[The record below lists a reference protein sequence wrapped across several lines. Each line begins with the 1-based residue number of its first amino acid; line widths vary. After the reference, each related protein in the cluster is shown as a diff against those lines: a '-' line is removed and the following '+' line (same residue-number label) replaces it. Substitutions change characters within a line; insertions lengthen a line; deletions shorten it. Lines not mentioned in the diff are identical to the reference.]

1 MGAKT
6 KIDWCDSTWN
16 PVTGCLHGCEYCY
29 ARRIAERFGG
39 CWRLDLPPDT
49 SWRGNVGVRE
59 LMGDYARHSNGKCHV
74 LDEPE
79 IECDV
84 IDPPSGY
91 RGKVKPYPY
100 SFDPTFHRYKLGEPQ
115 RWKKPRNI
123 FVCSMADLFGD
134 LVPDEW
140 IAEVFKACEAAP
152 QHRYL
157 FLTKNPA
164 RFGSINGWNHRYNNE
179 YAKDNMWFGT
189 TITRQ
194 HELNRMLKLPYG
206 NAHTFLSVEPILERI
221 DIDHYL
227 PASDARWRCSYCGHY
242 AITYANHCGSCSRIG
257 GYSGSFRKQPVNWI
271 ILGAE
276 SGNRKDKVVPRRE
289 WIDNIVQ
296 ICDEHDIP
304 VFMKESLRG
313 LMGSEFRQELPWE
326 AKL

>member
-6 KIDWCDSTWN
+6 KIDWCDATWN

-29 ARRIAERFGG
+29 ARNIAYRFGA
-39 CWRLDLPPDT
+39 
-49 SWRGNVGVRE
+49 VGWETNAENGRD
-59 LMGDYARHSNGKCHV
+59 GDFYDGTGENHV
-74 LDEPE
+74 LDKPAMREWK
-79 IECDV
+79 
-84 IDPPSGY
+84 SG
-91 RGKVKPYPY
+91 KITKAPYPFC
-100 SFDPTFHRYKLGEPQ
+100 FDPTFHRYKLDEPQ

-123 FVCSMADLFGD
+123 FVCSMADLFGKW
-134 LVPDEW
+134 VPDEW
-140 IAEVFKACEAAP
+140 IAEVFQACEAAP

-164 RFGSINGWNHRYNNE
+164 RFGSINGWNHRHNNE

-194 HELNRMLKLPYG
+194 YELNRMLKLPYG
-206 NAHTFLSVEPILERI
+206 DAHTFLSLEPILERI
-221 DIDHYL
+221 DIEHYL

-242 AITYANHCGSCSRIG
+242 AITYANHCGSCGHIG

-296 ICDEHDIP
+296 ICDERNIP

-313 LMGSEFRQELPWE
+313 LMGAEFRQEFPWE
-326 AKL
+326 DNRE

>member
-6 KIDWCDSTWN
+6 KIDWADATWN

-29 ARRIAERFGG
+29 ARKIAERFRAREIYDPDCQCQRGLIKRG
-39 CWRLDLPPDT
+39 MLKGTGKPLELDFPWEQKNKDGSIT
-49 SWRGNVGVRE
+49 N
-59 LMGDYARHSNGKCHV
+59 AA
-74 LDEPE
+74 
-79 IECDV
+79 
-84 IDPPSGY
+84 
-91 RGKVKPYPY
+91 YPFG
-100 SFDPTFHRYKLGEPQ
+100 FDPTFHRYKLGDPQ
-115 RWKKPRNI
+115 KWKKPRNI
-123 FVCSMADLFGD
+123 FVCSMADLFGEW
-134 LVPDEW
+134 VPDEW
-140 IAEVFKACEAAP
+140 IAEIFKACEAAP

-164 RFGSINGWNHRYNNE
+164 RFGSINGWNHRHNNE

-194 HELNRMLKLPYG
+194 YELNRMLKLPYG

-227 PASDARWRCSYCGHY
+227 PTSDARWRCSYCGHY
-242 AITYANHCGSCSRIG
+242 AITYANHCGSCGHIG

-296 ICDEHDIP
+296 ICDERNIP

-313 LMGSEFRQELPWE
+313 LMGEDFRQEFPWE
-326 AKL
+326 E